1 MKTSGRGDS
10 PRSIQERKGLAPR
23 SRWYK
28 WIGSILFPVA
38 SLALLLVLGF
48 TAEDVHLAWTALLRV
63 SPRYVAVVAACWCAY
78 VGIRALALVVFCRFQ
93 GCSLKVGGALHVT
106 LIGLF
111 YSGITPAATGGQPM
125 QVYEL
130 AKRGVHASAGASAVA
145 VETAG
150 FQFMLV
156 ILATCFWLAFRGAIG
171 ATISVAKWVL
181 IGGFALNF
189 VWTVFL
195 ALVLARGAW
204 VARPVEWTIRLLGRA
219 RLLRSPQRSIERLR
233 EYVAEYES
241 ISEQMFRR
249 PALIIVCA
257 LMSGAQVTAYMS
269 MVYFIYRGFGW
280 SAAPYGV
287 VTGIQMLL
295 YLVASMVPTPGA
307 TGAQEGSFYVF
318 LGKVFPESSVFPAM
332 LVWRFFTYYLML
344 LAGALTLLAGMVR
357 LRVRRAEPAD

>member
-1 MKTSGRGDS
+1 MKTS
-10 PRSIQERKGLAPR
+10 
-23 SRWYK
+23 RWYR

-38 SLALLLVLGF
+38 SLALLVVLGF
-48 TAEDVHLAWTALLRV
+48 TAEDVHLAWNALLRV
-63 SPRYVAVVAACWCAY
+63 SPRYLAAAACCWCLY

-93 GCSLKVGGALHVT
+93 GCSLKYGGALYVT
-106 LIGLF
+106 FIGLF

-130 AKRGVHASAGASAVA
+130 TKRGAHASVGTSAVA

-150 FQFMLV
+150 FQFLLV
-156 ILATCFWLAFRGAIG
+156 ILATCFWLACQGTIS

-181 IGGFALNF
+181 IGGFALNL

-195 ALVLARGAW
+195 AIVLAKGAW
-204 VARPVEWTIRLLGRA
+204 IARPVEWTLRMLGRA
-219 RLLRSPQRSIERLR
+219 RLLRNPEHRVDRFR
-233 EYVAEYES
+233 EYVAEYEA
-241 ISEQMFRR
+241 ISDQMFKR
-249 PALIIVCA
+249 PTLMILCA
-257 LMSGAQVTAYMS
+257 LMSGAQVLAYMS

-344 LAGALTLLAGMVR
+344 IAGAATLLAGMVR
-357 LRVRRAEPAD
+357 MRGRRAASTD